1 MHISDKGRARTEC
14 VREEYTHQREGNVDA
29 GVYMLGWEFAP
40 CAAGSEGDGR
50 NDGPEPASRAHGSW
64 SEHLLPNP
72 LSVTSCW

>member
-40 CAAGSEGDGR
+40 AQLAVREMEEMMGQSLPLGPMGAGVNISSQI
-50 NDGPEPASRAHGSW
+50 PFQ
-64 SEHLLPNP
+64 
-72 LSVTSCW
+72 